1 MAHNI
6 HQRGTTFLVFF
17 KFRSMTLDE
26 KEKSKNEWNEL
37 KNTLPQGIE
46 LIGEYGHAW
55 GTEYNGFLL
64 FQAETSDSFFDW
76 WSNFKDSIRW
86 YVDKTHT
93 IIARRK

>member
-1 MAHNI
+1 
-6 HQRGTTFLVFF
+6 
-17 KFRSMTLDE
+17 MTSE
-26 KEKSKNEWNEL
+26 EQKKSNDEWNEL

-46 LIGEYGHAW
+46 LIGEYVHAW

-76 WSNFKDSIRW
+76 WSGFKDSIRW
-86 YVDKTHT
+86 YVDRTHT